1 MAAEMV
7 VAPVVMQCAGTIQE
21 NADESAVED
30 GSELAEV
37 PSSSL
42 LLRLLRSRAVDMDV
56 RG

>member
-7 VAPVVMQCAGTIQE
+7 VAPVVMQCAGTTLE
-21 NADESAVED
+21 NADESVVED

-37 PSSSL
+37 PSGSL
-42 LLRLLRSRAVDMDV
+42 LLRLLRSWAVDMDV